1 MRPTLVFDLDGTLV
15 ETAPDLSISLNR
27 VLESEGLPPTS
38 EAEVRA
44 MVGRGGRVL
53 ITRALAAHGLSVTPE
68 RLDKLFARFLTFYEE
83 GIDRTSYPYPGVE
96 AALDRFAE
104 AGWTLAVCTNK
115 PEKLSVLLLER
126 LGLADRFGAIV
137 GQETFGVSKPDP
149 QHLIRTIEAVN
160 GNVASAIMVG
170 DSINDVAAAR
180 AAGVPVIAV
189 SFGYSDRPVQSL
201 DADVVIDSF
210 TQLWDAVAG
219 LRVPA

>member
-27 VLESEGLPPTS
+27 VLASEGLPPTS

-53 ITRALAAHGLSVTPE
+53 ITRALAAHGISVTPE
-68 RLDKLFARFLTFYEE
+68 RLEQLFRRFLAFYEE

-96 AALDRFAE
+96 EALDRFAA

-149 QHLIRTIEAVN
+149 QHIVRTVEAAGGDPGQAV
-160 GNVASAIMVG
+160 MVG

-180 AAGVPVIAV
+180 AAGIPVIVV
-189 SFGYSDRPVQSL
+189 SFGYSDRPVAAL
-201 DADVVIDSF
+201 EADVVIDSF
-210 TQLWDAVAG
+210 DRLWDAVSG
-219 LRVPA
+219 VRVPA